1 MIADEHSSYNCLV
14 GLNDMMRVNHAR
26 EYQAEDGTNTN
37 QVEGFFSRLERSHI
51 GTHHRF
57 SMKYLDWY
65 VADLA
70 WREDN
75 RRQSNEAQTIAVLKT
90 ALGRPTS
97 RYLCGYWQGNKPPD
111 LIWTGE
117 VAA

>member
-1 MIADEHSSYNCLV
+1 M
-14 GLNDMMRVNHAR
+14 NHAR
-26 EYQAEDGTNTN
+26 EYRPRSGRTN
-37 QVEGFFSRLERSHI
+37 QVEDFFSRLERSFI
-51 GTHHRF
+51 GTYHRF

-75 RRQSNEAQTIAVLKT
+75 RRQSNEKQTINVLRT
-90 ALGRPTS
+90 ALSRSTS

-111 LIWTGE
+111 LIW
-117 VAA
+117 